1 MSSSPIPWSCTIPDD
16 ETAGMKVLEFRLTSA
31 SRSDMVVTFSEVV
44 YCGTILD
51 GEVISFTF
59 DENDLVFDESVDQ
72 HTISVTICN
81 EANTFVEGSLELV
94 GKNEPQMDGVFFR
107 AGETGI
113 NSTYSLAS
121 KGCQDFKLM
130 LTPLNLDGFQC

>member
-1 MSSSPIPWSCTIPDD
+1 
-16 ETAGMKVLEFRLTSA
+16 MKVLEFRLTSA
-31 SRSDMVVTFSEVV
+31 SRSDMVVTFSESYTVEPSWS
-44 YCGTILD
+44 
-51 GEVISFTF
+51 GEVITFTF

-113 NSTYSLAS
+113 NSTYSLQVKAAKTS
-121 KGCQDFKLM
+121 
-130 LTPLNLDGFQC
+130 N

>member
-1 MSSSPIPWSCTIPDD
+1 
-16 ETAGMKVLEFRLTSA
+16 
-31 SRSDMVVTFSEVV
+31 MVVTFSESYTVEPSWS
-44 YCGTILD
+44 
-51 GEVISFTF
+51 GEVITFTF

-121 KGCQDFKLM
+121 KGCQDFRLM
-130 LTPLNLDGFQC
+130 LTPLNLDGFDAKLTIHASAKYLGKQ